1 MKFCTHITKISNRVE
16 KDIINELLKTDF
28 KYKQI
33 TPEFVKNIISKLNL
47 HDTITSDIIFSLNKS
62 YITQHI
68 IENNNKNIKKHKK
81 EIMQDYNTNKNIV
94 KMSKEYDVSPL
105 NIMRE
110 IIKDVYKT
118 KISKISKN
126 NLNILSEN
134 DKIMFQQAKDND
146 DFAQVNQLESL
157 DNSLK
162 FELKIQQ
169 VLEEHN
175 IEFKTQA
182 ELVEEQIKLYGSPRS
197 TPDFLLTK
205 PLIINDFEINWID
218 AKNYYGS
225 NTYYIKDSIKHQTR
239 KYIKKH
245 GSGCIVYSLGFNEK
259 LNFDNILIMNFN
271 DFKNIKKC

>member
-1 MKFCTHITKISNRVE
+1 MKFCTHISKISNKVE
-16 KDIINELLKTDF
+16 KDIINELLRTDF

-68 IENNNKNIKKHKK
+68 IENNNKNIKKYKK

-271 DFKNIKKC
+271 DFKDIKKC

>member
-1 MKFCTHITKISNRVE
+1 MKFCTHISKISNRVE
-16 KDIINELLKTDF
+16 KDIINELLKTKF

-33 TPEFVKNIISKLNL
+33 TPEFVKNIISKLKL
-47 HDTITSDIIFSLNKS
+47 EDTITSDIIFSLNKS

-94 KMSKEYDVSPL
+94 KMSKEYDISPL

-162 FELKIQQ
+162 FEFKIQQ

-271 DFKNIKKC
+271 DFKDIKKC